1 MLHFTARALVILLVV
16 VTLTLGARPQA
27 AFAWKPPTHLFG
39 VAQALLEAQTGS
51 GVSIKALDGS
61 TLTIPVNATIKD
73 ALTQFPDAYRAGT
86 LGPDAYP
93 DIFFGQGYIHPD
105 TRTHND
111 ENPGANPP
119 NTAQTYEWLEYLWDR
134 AWDTSQPPATRL
146 KRIAFATGF
155 MGGHAAGDIFAH
167 TWVNHYAEGV
177 FPDFTDLGKADIS
190 VRHVVVEG
198 YADKHR
204 PGFEDG
210 VTYTIAAPLDFV
222 ADELILS
229 PFARSHAKYP
239 LFNFFFGMQDSLK
252 VQEADFEYDN
262 THQDS
267 LGCTDVP
274 LVGEVCLPDPTD
286 SPINLI
292 EWAIDTL
299 IELYLE
305 AWIADID
312 DGLRAWPTVSE
323 TIAREL
329 FTGKKDIDKDKIFDA
344 LKQFALLHFLSMIGL
359 PDIVGETIYL
369 VGEVVDFIL
378 DLLST
383 ALDAVFTAIK
393 AIPIIGDLISF
404 VEDFYDKVKADI
416 VAAIDDIVDKL
427 AAILIT
433 AALGFTDLPA
443 SVKSVIDKNGDGL
456 ISPREVIRV
465 LEEPEEYV
473 DDNALFPAGTRAQ
486 LDADMHLPAGA
497 DDDDQD
503 VFRDYDPDL
512 FAPLRD
518 TTTLAKL
525 SLLDETGLN
534 TYFKTKT
541 LGAATLGDLY
551 GSHSNPY
558 GGWSVP
564 NNVMLGW
571 AKSIDA
577 EYQWR
582 TNSPNDGHSYGTGQ
596 MRLWEDCVS
605 RIQVFRKI
613 FVAPVT
619 GVDAFGDAGDPAS
632 PLSDTVA
639 PTSTLTLSGPTST
652 SGGTTYVSGSTQF
665 QMASTDNYWAKP
677 DLRVSLRQFPTGG
690 PVPAFA
696 PPVVADP
703 APFSL
708 SGADGPRTI
717 EYFAAD
723 GQGTP
728 GCKTEATRSASF
740 SVDNTPPTITVVSPL
755 PLPTTYASDAFLSLF
770 FTATDAGAG
779 VDSATRRHFADGVEQ
794 TPVPTAI
801 DLFDYVAGDHLYRAE
816 VKDTLGN
823 LGTASVTWRVVVT
836 AASLRNNLDKALARG
851 CITDTQTHHS
861 LEVKLDS
868 AAKLEANGQTG
879 AMANVLGAFVN
890 EISARTGAPTESG
903 KTITPYCANILTT
916 NANALAGQ

>member
-1 MLHFTARALVILLVV
+1 MFHFFARALVIPLVTMSLV
-16 VTLTLGARPQA
+16 LGARPQPA
-27 AFAWKPPTHLFG
+27 MAWKPPTHLFG

-61 TLTIPVNATIKD
+61 TITIPVNATIKD
-73 ALTQFPDAYRAGT
+73 ALTQFPDAYRAGA

-119 NTAQTYEWLEYLWDR
+119 NTAQTYEWLGYLWDK
-134 AWDTSQPPATRL
+134 AWDTSKPPATRL
-146 KRIAFATGF
+146 RNIAFATGF

-167 TWVNHYAEGV
+167 TWVNHYAQGV

-204 PGFEDG
+204 PGFENNDF
-210 VTYTIAAPLDFV
+210 YTIAAPLDFV

-239 LFNFFFGMQDSLK
+239 LFNFFFSMQDGLK
-252 VQEADFEYDN
+252 SQEADLEYDN

-267 LGCTDVP
+267 LGCVDTP
-274 LVGEVCLPDPTD
+274 LGEVCLPDPTD

-292 EWAIDTL
+292 ELAIDTL
-299 IELYLE
+299 LELYLE
-305 AWIADID
+305 AWISDID
-312 DGLRAWPTVSE
+312 DGLHAWPAVSE

-329 FTGKKDIDKDKIFDA
+329 FTGKQHIDKDKIFDA
-344 LKQFALLHFLSMIGL
+344 LKEFALLHFLSMIGL
-359 PDIVGETIYL
+359 PDFVGETIFL
-369 VGEVVDFIL
+369 VSEVVDFIVG
-378 DLLST
+378 LLST
-383 ALDAVFTAIK
+383 VLDAVFTVIK
-393 AIPIIGDLISF
+393 AIPIIGDLIAF
-404 VEDFYDKVKADI
+404 VEDFYNKVKADI
-416 VAAIDDIVDKL
+416 VAAINDIVDKL
-427 AAILIT
+427 AAVVIT

-486 LDADMHLPAGA
+486 LDADMHLPPGT
-497 DDDDQD
+497 DDDTED

-534 TYFKTKT
+534 TYFKTKAG
-541 LGAATLGDLY
+541 GAAVLGDLY
-551 GSHSNPY
+551 GPHANSQGS
-558 GGWSVP
+558 WSVP

-582 TNSPNDGHSYGTGQ
+582 TNSPNDGHSYGTGT

-605 RIQVFRKI
+605 RIQVFRKL

-619 GVDAFGDAGDPAS
+619 GVDAFGDTGDPAS

-639 PTSTLTLSGPTST
+639 PVSVLTTSGPTSN
-652 SGGTTYVSGSTQF
+652 SGGTTYISGSTQI
-665 QMASTDNYWAKP
+665 QIASTDNYWPKP
-677 DLRVSLRQFPTGG
+677 DLRVSIRQFAVGG
-690 PVPAFA
+690 PVPPFA
-696 PPVVADP
+696 PRVVADP
-703 APFSL
+703 APFTL
-708 SGADGPRTI
+708 TGADGPKTI
-717 EYFAAD
+717 QFFAED

-728 GCKTEATRSASF
+728 GCKTEATKSAAF
-740 SVDNTPPTITVVSPL
+740 SVDNTPPAITVVSPQ
-755 PLPTTYASDAFLSLF
+755 PLPTTYTSDVILPLF

-779 VDSATRRHFADGVEQ
+779 VDNATRRHFVDSVEK
-794 TPVPTAI
+794 TPVPATI
-801 DLFDYVAGDHLYRAE
+801 DLFDYVAGDHIYRAE
-816 VKDTLGN
+816 IKDMLGN
-823 LGTASVTWRVVVT
+823 LGTTMVTWKVVVT
-836 AASLRNNLDKALARG
+836 SASLRNNLDKALVRG

-861 LEVKLDS
+861 LEVKLDN

-879 AMANVLGAFVN
+879 AMANALDAFVN
-890 EISARTGAPTESG
+890 EVSARTGAPTENG

-916 NANALAGQ
+916 NANALAGH